1 MGMRLCTKCKVEQPK
16 TNFNKHTDT
25 KDKLAAWCKSCI
37 KKSSKEWQKNNPNKD
52 YTSQR
57 KWNKR
62 KRADG
67 YFKQYAEGGYWN
79 EYQKRR
85 RVDDPFYSLY
95 INLRSRISNLLT
107 GKTRSQRTQ
116 QIIGIPVDEFK
127 AYLESLWSE
136 GMSWS
141 NYGYGDGKWVLDHKQ
156 PIASATSEDEILTL
170 NHYTNLQPM
179 WFMDNLIKRDKA
191 GL

>member
-1 MGMRLCTKCKVEQPK
+1 MGMNKICNECKIEKPISEFSIDNTRKDKLQRKCKVCVKGIVTEHARSAGY
-16 TNFNKHTDT
+16 KHQR
-25 KDKLAAWCKSCI
+25 
-37 KKSSKEWQKNNPNKD
+37 EWN
-52 YTSQR
+52 T
-57 KWNKR
+57 R

-179 WFMDNLIKRDKA
+179 WFMDNLIKRDRA

>member
-1 MGMRLCTKCKVEQPK
+1 MGMKICTKCKVEKILTEFPPNRK
-16 TNFNKHTDT
+16 YIS
-25 KDKLAAWCKSCI
+25 WCKQCI
-37 KKSSKEWQKNNPNKD
+37 KNKATEYQKANPNKD

-62 KRADG
+62 KRDEG
-67 YFKQYAEGGYWN
+67 YFKQYAQGGYWN

-85 RVDDPFYSLY
+85 RAEDPFYSLY

-116 QIIGIPVDEFK
+116 QIIGLPVGEFK

-136 GMSWS
+136 GMSWD

-156 PIASATSEDEILTL
+156 PVSSATSEDEIITL

-179 WFMDNLIKRDKA
+179 WFMDNLIKRDRA
-191 GL
+191 EL